1 MKSLKI
7 TEEEKDALMKYVNW
21 EYTYINL
28 LTSGDIEAINKLNN
42 EQLNV
47 FSKKYFKEQMEIL
60 KRIYSVMVKNT
71 YGQQNGIRSLE
82 RGTTLSEVKS
92 IEMLN
97 GECNKSLSTSGEIDV
112 AKQHAGPKVMGANL
126 KDDDKVP
133 VIMHLSVRDSNLP
146 GLYVNNILEEE
157 NLHHREKEY
166 IIAPFTKFK
175 NIRHVSSWNE
185 YEYYSADVE
194 GQELEKVE
202 NKEELLDDINENI
215 SNIPNLVYVYNQSK
229 GEYERALRFLRTYDC
244 EQEEKKYLQK
254 QIDEKTEEM
263 QETKKAFEEIREKMV
278 QYAKGICYDIRQK
291 VEKEAVEEE
300 KQIKMQELQ
309 EKREF
314 KKESL
319 NNYSN
324 VVKGYL
330 RTLIENTS
338 RYKMY
343 AKELGLAW
351 DTEISEQSLIQV
363 ADEIQKRYYSTNR
376 IRRQRRF
383 NRRL

>member
-1 MKSLKI
+1 
-7 TEEEKDALMKYVNW
+7 
-21 EYTYINL
+21 
-28 LTSGDIEAINKLNN
+28 
-42 EQLNV
+42 
-47 FSKKYFKEQMEIL
+47 METL

-71 YGQQNGIRSLE
+71 YGQQNSIRSLE

-92 IEMLN
+92 IEMQN

-126 KDDDKVP
+126 KNDDKVP
-133 VIMHLSVRDSNLP
+133 VIIHLSVRDSNLL
-146 GLYVNNILEEE
+146 GLYVNNVLEEE
-157 NLHHREKEY
+157 NLHHMEKEY

-175 NIRHVSSWNE
+175 NIRRVSSWNE

-202 NKEELLDDINENI
+202 NKEELLGNINENI
-215 SNIPNLVYVYNQSK
+215 SNIPNLVSAYNQSK

-254 QIDEKTEEM
+254 QIDEKMEEM
-263 QETKKAFEEIREKMV
+263 QETKKAFDEIREKMV

-291 VEKEAVEEE
+291 VEREAGEEE

-309 EKREF
+309 EKREL

-324 VVKGYL
+324 VVNGYIRNL
-330 RTLIENTS
+330 VENTS

-343 AKELGLAW
+343 AKELGLTW
-351 DTEISEQSLIQV
+351 DTEISEQSLIQI

-376 IRRQRRF
+376 TCRQRRF
-383 NRRL
+383 NR